1 MAQAKLNAP
10 DKSGN
15 VIKEKDKDAEEKEG
29 KSLCSIILISPL
41 LQYRVLYSCSLI
53 VNDRQRAKRSR
64 IERH

>member
-29 KSLCSIILISPL
+29 TSLCSCLPYILLPL
-41 LQYRVLYSCSLI
+41 LHA
-53 VNDRQRAKRSR
+53 RAA
-64 IERH
+64 